1 MDFSENFNR
10 LKSLLAS
17 LGTPV
22 LASHFG
28 PNRCE
33 ILESLGADIIS
44 STLAEAVALQEGV
57 SVFKTANI
65 RRKLLDLV
73 DEDRLRSFYQFDEL
87 NEHVLNEINRFSWGD
102 NQKTRTFLKLFE
114 LSDEILD
121 ADASASETEV
131 SSVTPSSLLHPYQNW
146 IRKDLFRFLVR
157 DQNKRVLVHMPTG
170 SGKTRTCMEA
180 LCDAVRNTRRNSFTV
195 VWMAHS
201 EELCEQAV
209 QTFEAQW
216 QRLGSTS
223 VNLTRL
229 WGGRQVTEF
238 DESSIN
244 FVVTSFQTA
253 YSMTRSPTADRFQ
266 LFSAIKRS
274 CEFLVVDEAHQS
286 TAPTY
291 QEAIELF
298 SNNATKLVGLT
309 ATPGRSRVGEDS
321 SATEELAAFYNHN
334 KIDIVGNDG
343 RPLTNPIGF
352 LQEQQI
358 LSEIDHKIWGGT
370 DIALTEAE
378 RRIIQDSLDVPKS
391 VLDRIA
397 LDHERTARIVAN
409 TMVIALQENKQT
421 ILFAPSKENA
431 VDIALVLNIRGC
443 EARAVTSDTNPSER
457 RRYIEQFK
465 DGGLRVLANFGVLT
479 TGFDAPNTEAVVI
492 ARPTTSV
499 VLYSQMIGRGLRG
512 VNMGGTP
519 ECLIVDVNDNI
530 QNLPNVH
537 DAFMHFDDF
546 YLGG

>member
-1 MDFSENFNR
+1 MVSSENFDQ
-10 LKSLLAS
+10 LKNLLAS
-17 LGTPV
+17 LGTPA

-28 PNRCE
+28 ANRCE

-44 STLAEAVALQEGV
+44 STLAEAVALQEGAG
-57 SVFKTANI
+57 VFKTPSI
-65 RRKLLDLV
+65 RRSLLDRV
-73 DEDRLRSFYQFDEL
+73 NEDRLRSFYQFDHL
-87 NEHVLNEINRFSWGD
+87 NENVLDAINGFSWG
-102 NQKTRTFLKLFE
+102 NNAKTKTFLNLVE
-114 LSDEILD
+114 LSDDVLD
-121 ADASASETEV
+121 EDDESSENEV
-131 SSVTPSSLLHPYQNW
+131 ESVTPPSLLHPYQNW
-146 IRKDLFRFLVR
+146 IRKDLFRFLMGSENTR
-157 DQNKRVLVHMPTG
+157 ALVHMPTG

-180 LCDAVRNTRRNSFTV
+180 LCDSIRNTRRAGFTV

-216 QRLGSTS
+216 RKLGSTS
-223 VNLTRL
+223 VNLIRL
-229 WGGRQVTEF
+229 WGGRQVQEF
-238 DESSIN
+238 DEAAVN

-253 YSMTRSPTADRFQ
+253 YSMTRSPSADRFQ

-298 SNNATKLVGLT
+298 SNNSTKLVGLT
-309 ATPGRSRVGEDS
+309 ATPGRSRVGEDG
-321 SATEELAAFYNHN
+321 SATEELAAFYNQN
-334 KIDIVGNDG
+334 KINIVGNDG
-343 RPLTNPIGF
+343 RPLENPIRF
-352 LQEQQI
+352 LQQQQI

-370 DIALTEAE
+370 DIELTDSE
-378 RRIIQDSLDVPKS
+378 RRIIEDSLDVPKS
-391 VLDRIA
+391 VLDRVA
-397 LDHERTARIVAN
+397 LDHERTARIVTN
-409 TMVIALQENKQT
+409 TMAIAVQEKKQT

-431 VDIALVLNIRGC
+431 VDIALVLKLRGC
-443 EARAVTSDTNPSER
+443 AARAVTSDTSPSER

-465 DGGLRVLANFGVLT
+465 SGEIRVLTNFGVLT

-492 ARPTTSV
+492 ARPTNSV

-530 QNLPNVH
+530 VNLPNVH
-537 DAFMHFDDF
+537 DAFMHFDEF